1 MSAAGCAAATV
12 PAAALVLA
20 LSLTGAAPNENARWN
35 AQADYLD
42 PVLEALE
49 EETGGKDAVVFCSD
63 WTDHNWL
70 EWRGWKVLVDARPEI

>member
-1 MSAAGCAAATV
+1 MFKLHELGGYN
-12 PAAALVLA
+12 LV
-20 LSLTGAAPNENARWN
+20 AAPNENARWN

-49 EETGGKDAVVFCSD
+49 EETGGKGAVVFCSD
-63 WTDHNWL
+63 WTDYNWL